1 MKVIVLGAG
10 LVGVPMAVDLARDS
24 EFEVSIADVSRRAL
38 SRCDRQPAIKTI
50 QSDLSLPGEVK
61 SLVAGFDMVVSAV
74 PGFMGFQTLK
84 SILEAGKDVVDI
96 AFCPEDPFELD
107 GLAKA
112 KGVTAIVDCGVAPG
126 MSNVLVGHADAL
138 LDRTDQIAIYVGG
151 LPEVRE
157 WPYEYKAPFSPIDV
171 IEEYVRP
178 ARMVENGRLVV
189 RPALSEPELI
199 DVPGVGTLEA
209 FNTDGL
215 RTLVTT
221 MNVPNMKEKTMRYP
235 GHIEK
240 MRLLRE
246 TGFFSQEEIEVRGAR
261 IRPIDLTSRLL
272 FAKWEYAPGERD
284 VTAMQITVE
293 GVRSEQRLRYRY
305 DLVDRYDAASGTSS
319 MARATGYAATMT
331 VRLVANGMYSRKGL
345 SAPEHVGRHPGC
357 VEFLLKGL
365 GDRGL
370 IYRET
375 VEELS

>member
-1 MKVIVLGAG
+1 MKVVVLGAG
-10 LVGVPMAVDLARDS
+10 LVGVPMAIDLARDS
-24 EFEVSIADVSRRAL
+24 EFEVSIADVSGRAL

-50 QSDLSLPGEVK
+50 QSDLSKPGEVK
-61 SLVAGFDMVVSAV
+61 VLVKDFDLVVSAV

-107 GLAKA
+107 GLAKE

-138 LDRTDQIAIYVGG
+138 LDRTDQIVIYVGG

-157 WPYEYKAPFSPIDV
+157 WPYEYKAPFSPVDV

-178 ARMVENGRLVV
+178 ARMVEDGRLVV

-199 DVPGVGTLEA
+199 EIPGVGTLEA

-215 RTLVTT
+215 RTLVKT
-221 MNVPNMKEKTMRYP
+221 MTAPNMKEKTMRYP

-240 MRLLRE
+240 MRMLRE
-246 TGFFSQEEIEVRGAR
+246 SGFFSQEEIEVGGAR
-261 IRPIDLTSRLL
+261 LRPINLTSKLL

-284 VTAMQITVE
+284 VTVMEVTVE
-293 GVRSEQRLRYRY
+293 GVRSGKRLRYRY
-305 DLVDRYDAASGTSS
+305 DLVDRYDDASGTSA
-319 MARATGYAATMT
+319 MARTTGYAATMT

-345 SAPEHVGRHPGC
+345 SAPEHIGRHPEC

-365 GDRGL
+365 RARGVV
-370 IYRET
+370 YRET

>member
-24 EFEVSIADVSRRAL
+24 EFEVSIADVSSRAL

-50 QSDLSLPGEVK
+50 QSDLSGPGEVK
-61 SLVAGFDMVVSAV
+61 SLVDGFDMVVSAV

-107 GLAKA
+107 GLAKE